1 MMGLII
7 NGLDV
12 YSAESRKT
20 EIGKLVEGFIDKNL
34 EDLSPVMYQLLEE
47 LAREVDEEVNE
58 LEDKLAESENDY
70 ADLNDRYDELR
81 GELSDMEEKAD
92 AFEAENDELKQTIAA
107 YLGEGEF

>member
-1 MMGLII
+1 MGLIV
-7 NGLDV
+7 NGGDV
-12 YSAESRKT
+12 YDAKSRKT
-20 EIGKLVEGFIDKNL
+20 DIGKLVEGFIDKNL

-47 LAREVDEEVNE
+47 LASKVDEEVNE

-81 GELSDMEEKAD
+81 GELSDMEEKSD